1 MVEGPATCDCCRG
14 LAVNFRLC
22 RQAKDYKCTKG
33 ILFANRNEGQRA
45 HFSETIRGDKAAQ
58 TVMKLRRSSEKK
70 KELPQYFIGGLKKM
84 ADVFNLVMLVCAAV
98 GAMAFG
104 VLTAYG
110 IFRVGF
116 ALMRPRAQRM
126 PLKIRTQ
133 LAGD

>member
-1 MVEGPATCDCCRG
+1 
-14 LAVNFRLC
+14 
-22 RQAKDYKCTKG
+22 
-33 ILFANRNEGQRA
+33 
-45 HFSETIRGDKAAQ
+45 
-58 TVMKLRRSSEKK
+58 
-70 KELPQYFIGGLKKM
+70 M

-104 VLTAYG
+104 VLAAYG

>member
-1 MVEGPATCDCCRG
+1 M
-14 LAVNFRLC
+14 NFRLC
-22 RQAKDYKCTKG
+22 SQVKDYKCTRG

-45 HFSETIRGDKAAQ
+45 HFSETIRADKAAADSDDSRARF
-58 TVMKLRRSSEKK
+58 KHE
-70 KELPQYFIGGLKKM
+70 KELSPAFHRGSRKM
-84 ADVFNLVMLVCAAV
+84 DDVFSLVMLVCAAV

-110 IFRVGF
+110 IFRAGF